1 MTINNEKAPKVPAS
15 KDEKDPKVSTAKDE
29 KVMTNMPKNLM
40 IPVLLLSLRGW
51 NLHGY
56 KLIQEL
62 TRFGFSSV
70 DQGNVYR
77 TLRQLEKDNMVKSE
91 WDISTGGP
99 AKRIYSLT
107 EVGEAYLK
115 TCSDSLEQ
123 YQSIIN
129 RFFTMYMDMF
139 LPKSFTQ
146 NDDKEEK

>member
-1 MTINNEKAPKVPAS
+1 MTTNNNNSSKDSRS
-15 KDEKDPKVSTAKDE
+15 KDENTL
-29 KVMTNMPKNLM
+29 TNMPKNLM

-62 TRFGFSSV
+62 SQFGFSSI

-77 TLRQLEKDNMVKSE
+77 TLRKLEKENMVKSE
-91 WDISTGGP
+91 WDMSTGGP

-107 EVGEAYLK
+107 EAGEDYLR
-115 TCSDSLEQ
+115 TCSDSLVQ
-123 YQSIIN
+123 YQSILS

-139 LPKSFTQ
+139 LPNSLKQ
-146 NDDKEEK
+146 QDHDEKK

>member
-1 MTINNEKAPKVPAS
+1 MTTNNNNSSKDSRS
-15 KDEKDPKVSTAKDE
+15 KDENTL
-29 KVMTNMPKNLM
+29 TNMPKNLM

-62 TRFGFSSV
+62 SQFGFSSI

-77 TLRQLEKDNMVKSE
+77 TLRKLEKENMVKSE
-91 WDISTGGP
+91 WDMSTGGP

-107 EVGEAYLK
+107 DAGEDYLR
-115 TCSDSLEQ
+115 TCSDSLVQ
-123 YQSIIN
+123 YQSILS

-139 LPKSFTQ
+139 LPNSLKQ
-146 NDDKEEK
+146 QDHDEKK

>member
-1 MTINNEKAPKVPAS
+1 MTTNKNDSEKNSQQP
-15 KDEKDPKVSTAKDE
+15 KDE
-29 KVMTNMPKNLM
+29 KVMTSMPKNLM
-40 IPVLLLSLRGW
+40 VPVLLLSLRNW

-77 TLRQLEKDNMVKSE
+77 TLRQLEKDDMVKSE
-91 WDISTGGP
+91 WDTTTGGP
-99 AKRIYSLT
+99 AKRIYSIT
-107 EVGEAYLK
+107 DAGEAYLQ
-115 TCSDSLEQ
+115 TCSDALEQ

-139 LPKSFTQ
+139 LPKSIKQQDET
-146 NDDKEEK
+146 DE